1 MWLEG
6 LVVRGFRNLAPMELS
21 LPKDGVALL
30 GANAQGK
37 TNLLEAVYYAVL
49 FRSFRGAADSEVVG
63 FGGPGFR
70 VENQFRR
77 DGEAGTISADF
88 RVAPKRKRVEI
99 DGTEPERLLEG
110 LGRWIA
116 VAFLPS
122 DVVLASGSAAERR
135 RYLDRLLCLAD
146 RRYLTALTRYRAVLA
161 QRNAAL
167 RSERRE
173 VVRAFDVA
181 LAANGAELMA
191 SRTRWA
197 TRAGAFFAEEFATL
211 GEKASVGMRY
221 RGREELSAAQAW
233 PDALEAAWSV
243 DSRKGATTIGP
254 HRDDLV
260 LEIDGRALREYGST
274 GQQRSAVIALKL
286 VELATLA
293 EATGTEPALVLDD
306 VFAELDA
313 DRQERLVERLHRGE
327 ARQVFVSAPRRD
339 ELPRKLT
346 LPVWTVTGGR
356 ITC

>member
-1 MWLEG
+1 VWLED
-6 LVVRGFRNLAPMELS
+6 LVVRGFRNLASMELS
-21 LPKDGVALL
+21 LPKDGIALL

-37 TNLLEAVYYAVL
+37 TNLLEAVYYPVL

-70 VENQFRR
+70 VENRVRR
-77 DGEAGTISADF
+77 DDRTGTISADF
-88 RVAPKRKRVEI
+88 RIAPKRKRVEI
-99 DGTEPERLLEG
+99 DGTEPERLVEG

-122 DVVLASGSAAERR
+122 DVVLASGSASERR
-135 RYLDRLLCLAD
+135 RYVDRLLCLAD
-146 RRYLTALTRYRAVLA
+146 RGYLTALTRYRAVLA

-173 VVRAFDVA
+173 VVRAFDLA
-181 LAANGAELMA
+181 LAATGAEVIA
-191 SRTRWA
+191 SRIRWA
-197 TRAGAFFAEEFATL
+197 GRAAGAFAREFATL
-211 GEKASVGMRY
+211 GETASVGMRY
-221 RGREELSAAQAW
+221 RGREDLAAAQAW
-233 PDALEAAWSV
+233 PEALEAAWSV

-254 HRDDLV
+254 HRDDLI
-260 LEIDGRALREYGST
+260 LEIDGRTLRDFGST

-313 DRQERLVERLHRGE
+313 GRQERLVERLHRGE

-339 ELPRKLT
+339 ELPHKLS
-346 LPVWTVTGGR
+346 LPVWTVTEGR
-356 ITC
+356 VTC